1 MRAEGEQQLLAAA
14 AEGDKQAAKAAGVR
28 AQQRLWGNALELRI
42 RLQKAVNGANR
53 LPRPAAAAVLQSSN
67 SQVAASY
74 QQLRSACQ
82 ETLESMLQLHDA
94 LAQQHP
100 AAAAAMAAAAAAQQQ
115 QPQAAA
121 AAAGSK
127 RSRAAAGLEGEE
139 GAPKAGHT
147 FTGVCSSAAA
157 AWAAVDGAID
167 SLAGFRDAS
176 LDKWHRRTVLSSG
189 TAALRGSSGLR
200 ALQQSISSQVRRGT
214 RGRLQGALHA
224 HYATCRGLSCQHHV
238 AVPST
243 HLLVGSFEPSSLRWL
258 VLPVS
263 MSCLDP
269 FGPQHACCVPAQGP
283 VWMCVPVLPA
293 GVSADV
299 C

>member
-1 MRAEGEQQLLAAA
+1 VRAEGEQQLLAAA
-14 AEGDKQAAKAAGVR
+14 AGGDRQAAKAAGVR

-42 RLQKAVNGANR
+42 RLQQAVNGANR

-74 QQLRSACQ
+74 QQLRAACQ

-100 AAAAAMAAAAAAQQQ
+100 AAAAVLEAAGATQQQQQQQ
-115 QPQAAA
+115 QPQATA

-139 GAPKAGHT
+139 GTAKAGRT
-147 FTGVCSSAAA
+147 YTGVCSGAAA

-167 SLAGFRDAS
+167 SMAGFRDAS

-200 ALQQSISSQVRRGT
+200 ALQQSISSQVRG
-214 RGRLQGALHA
+214 GPSGPLH
-224 HYATCRGLSCQHHV
+224 TPCLPCSVLSCQ
-238 AVPST
+238 
-243 HLLVGSFEPSSLRWL
+243 LCLCLRWHPL
-258 VLPVS
+258 
-263 MSCLDP
+263 C
-269 FGPQHACCVPAQGP
+269 
-283 VWMCVPVLPA
+283 
-293 GVSADV
+293 
-299 C
+299 